1 MRPSG
6 EPRPQRARKLVDDRH
21 GDMDDRHERDA
32 AAEYSN
38 IPHLAIGLVRRHRR
52 VALSLLGIVDA

>member
-1 MRPSG
+1 MRPGG

-21 GDMDDRHERDA
+21 ERDA

-38 IPHLAIGLVRRHRR
+38 ILHLAIGLVRRRRR